1 MYILTVAIVICSAG
15 IIKSLRRIE
24 DSTKKME
31 RYTAELLAKTKR
43 LDFIFEALR
52 KIQEPPAEL

>member
-15 IIKSLRRIE
+15 IMKSLIRI
-24 DSTKKME
+24 DDNTKKIE

-52 KIQEPPAEL
+52 KIQEPPSEF